1 MKVQCSQLQFAVSQ
15 SEYDKIHD
23 KEITVE
29 SISAQKIAGRITKAF
44 ENVPVPRIG
53 ESVSDSYWPR
63 DFTEQ
68 RIVDICYDY
77 SDDSCIVY
85 LEPFFMVE
93 GCAIHKELKRIA
105 ELHGWQFHRM

>member
-1 MKVQCSQLQFAVSQ
+1 MKIQFSQTQFAVSRA
-15 SEYDKIHD
+15 EYEKIQD

-29 SISAQKIAGRITKAF
+29 SVPVQKFAGRITKVF
-44 ENVPVPRIG
+44 EDIPIPRIG
-53 ESVSDSYWPR
+53 ESISDSYWPR

-77 SDDSCIVY
+77 SDDFCFVY
-85 LEPFFMVE
+85 LEPFFMIE
-93 GCAIHKELKRIA
+93 GSELHKELKKIA